1 MIRNSEINERK
12 LVLLILQLLLLF
24 LLLPVILT
32 GCGAGKA
39 KGSSMDKIT
48 SYKQLNKAE
57 YRLGVVNGNI
67 AGPLV
72 EKQLPKAKRMYFN
85 TEVDMYA
92 ALENGKVDAIVNDN
106 FLFIYHNEC
115 VKKELR
121 LLDGYLTP
129 FHLAYAFNKS
139 EKGKKLNRQLSDY
152 IEKLQKDGSLKKIQD
167 AWLKGK
173 GKMAVD
179 YSSLPAPNGVLTMAT
194 TGSSPPF
201 SFVQNDTVVGMD
213 IDVAARFCKEYGYG
227 LKTVTMS
234 FDGLVTAVASGKC
247 DFAGSNIGVTKER
260 KESVD
265 FSSVYL
271 SGGTA
276 AAVYDYKAA
285 NGNFFKRLK
294 SSFYKTFVR
303 DNRYRLFLHGIL
315 TTILI
320 TILSALFGTI
330 LGFVVFMFCR
340 KGNKIANMITRF
352 CIWII
357 QGMPVVVLLMIL
369 YYIVFSSAPVSGAF
383 VSVVAF
389 SLTFGAAVFGMVRT
403 SVDTVSKGQLEA
415 AYALGFSDIRTFF
428 KIVMPQAL
436 VHFLPP
442 YKAELVTLIKATA
455 VVGYIAVQDLTRT
468 GDIIRS
474 QTYEAFFPLIA
485 VAVIYFI
492 LAGVMIFIVN
502 RLQLKADTKRRNRSE
517 ILKGVKTDD

>member
-1 MIRNSEINERK
+1 MIRFEGMNGKWSS
-12 LVLLILQLLLLF
+12 VLLLTAALLLALSV
-24 LLLPVILT
+24 LSA
-32 GCGAGKA
+32 GCAA
-39 KGSSMDKIT
+39 KSKGGSMDGVK
-48 SYKQLNKAE
+48 SFKELNKAE
-57 YRLGVVNGNI
+57 YRIGVVNGNI

-72 EKQLPKAKRMYFN
+72 EKQLPKAQRLYYN
-85 TEVDMYA
+85 TEVDMYT

-106 FLFIYHNEC
+106 FLFIYHNQC

-129 FHLAYAFNKS
+129 FHLAYAFSKS
-139 EKGKKLNRQLSDY
+139 DEGRKLNGELSEY
-152 IEKLQKDGSLKKIQD
+152 IEKIEKSGELKKIQD
-167 AWLKGK
+167 AWFAGK
-173 GKMAVD
+173 GRMAVD

-201 SFVQNDTVVGMD
+201 SFVENETVVGLD

-227 LKTVTMS
+227 LTTMAMS

-260 KESVD
+260 EESVD
-265 FSSVYL
+265 FSTVYL
-271 SGGTA
+271 DGGTV

-285 NGNFFKRLK
+285 RGSFLKRLK
-294 SSFYKTFVR
+294 ESFYKTFVR
-303 DNRYRLFLHGIL
+303 DNRYRLFLSGIL

-320 TILSALFGTI
+320 TVLAALFGTI
-330 LGFVVFMFCR
+330 LGFLAFMCCR
-340 KGNKIANMITRF
+340 KGSKIANQIARF
-352 CIWII
+352 SIWLI

-369 YYIVFSSAPVSGAF
+369 YYIVFSKAAVSGTF

-389 SLTFGAAVFGMVRT
+389 TLTFGAAVFGMIRS
-403 SVDTVSKGQLEA
+403 SVDTVGKGQIEA
-415 AYALGFSDIRTFF
+415 AQALGFSDFRTFV
-428 KIVMPQAL
+428 KIVMPQA
-436 VHFLPP
+436 VIHFLPP

-492 LAGVMIFIVN
+492 LAGIMIEIVD
-502 RLQLKADTKRRNRSE
+502 RVQLKADTKRRDKAA